1 MKVLQLCN
9 KPSRPS
15 IDGGCIAIDHISQGL
30 LQNDVDLKVLT
41 LSTHKHPFNKKNYA
55 SDFVKK
61 TEIEGVFVDT
71 KLNVVDA
78 FSNLVTSDS
87 YNISRFFSTDF
98 DKLLQIKLS
107 EDEFDIV
114 HLESLFMTPYI
125 HTIRRFSKAKI
136 VLRSHNLEYMIWQR
150 LAAQSGNPAK
160 KIYLKILSSQLKK
173 YEIGIFND
181 VDAIAAISREDEEKY
196 KSQGFTKPT
205 ITIPFGVDIS
215 KYNPVKQQNS
225 EVKLFHIGAM
235 DWKPNIE
242 AISWFL
248 TEVWPKCYVK
258 CPDLKFELAG
268 RNMPDWLLNE
278 ENPNVINR
286 GEVPNAVD
294 FMNEHNVMVVPLLSA
309 GGMRIKIIEAMALG
323 KVVIAS
329 SIAAE
334 GISYMPNKNIII
346 ANTPDEFVA
355 AILFLNDNPQ
365 KIQEIGANAR
375 KFIEEEYDENTII
388 KKLISFYKDLI

>member
-1 MKVLQLCN
+1 MRVLQLCN

-15 IDGGCIAIDHISQGL
+15 IDGGCIAIDHVSQGL
-30 LQNDVDLKVLT
+30 LQNEVELQILT
-41 LSTHKHPFNKKNYA
+41 LSTHKHPFKKENYPE
-55 SDFVKK
+55 DFVKK
-61 TEIEGVFVDT
+61 TKIDGVFVDT

-98 DKLLQIKLS
+98 DILLRNRL
-107 EDEFDIV
+107 EENEFDVV

-125 HTIRRFSKAKI
+125 ATIRRFSKAKI
-136 VLRSHNLEYMIWQR
+136 ALRSHNLEYMIWQR

-173 YEIGIFND
+173 YEINVFND
-181 VDAIAAISREDEEKY
+181 IDAVAAISKEDEKKYVDLGLEK
-196 KSQGFTKPT
+196 PI
-205 ITIPFGVDIS
+205 ITIPFGVDVANYS
-215 KYNPVKQQNS
+215 PVEIRSNC
-225 EVKLFHIGAM
+225 VKLFHIGAM

-242 AISWFL
+242 AITWFL
-248 TEVWPKCYVK
+248 NEVWPSCIVD

-268 RNMPDWLLNE
+268 RNMPDWLLE
-278 ENPNVINR
+278 DDTQNVINH

-294 FMNEHNVMVVPLLSA
+294 FMNDHNVMVVPLLSA

-329 SIAAE
+329 TIAAE
-334 GISYMPNKNIII
+334 GISYTNNLNIII
-346 ANTPDEFVA
+346 ADTPEDFVKE
-355 AILFLNDNPQ
+355 ITELNLNPQ
-365 KIQEIGANAR
+365 KIKDIGDNAR
-375 KFIEEEYDENTII
+375 KFIEEEYDETVII
-388 KKLISFYKDLI
+388 NKLISFYSEII